1 MDQASRRLIRVK
13 ERPLELCQRGNMS
26 SLSSS
31 LVLAE
36 KSVPRYTSYP
46 TAPHFS
52 DAIGAEKAGEWLR
65 GLDPQ
70 ARLSLYT
77 HVPYCREL
85 CTYCG
90 CHTKA
95 TRKAEPLDAY
105 AATLEREIALVADA
119 TPARTVTHAH
129 WGGGTPSLLGGARL
143 LALTDALRSRFAFA
157 PGAEISI
164 ELDPRHV
171 DRELT
176 DSLAVAGFNRVS
188 LGVQD
193 LNDHVQNAIGRVQP
207 FEVVEK
213 CVAHLRASGFTA
225 INLDLMY
232 GLPYQTEEDVIRT
245 AELAASLN
253 PTRLAI
259 FGYAHAPWFAK
270 RQQLID
276 AAALPGA
283 AERLRQAAVTR
294 ETLVAKGYQ
303 SIGLD
308 HFALPSDPMAIAAH
322 NGTLHRNFQG
332 YTVDQAD
339 AMLPF
344 GASSIGKLPQG
355 YIQNAPDVGSWRRA
369 IEAGQFSVVK
379 GVAFTIEDKARAA
392 VIERLMC
399 DFKVDYGAVAQ
410 DMLGN
415 ASAFDGA
422 EEELSQLVR
431 EGVATREG
439 RSVSLTEAGRPF
451 MRLVA
456 AAFDAYLHARAAK
469 HSVAV

>member
-1 MDQASRRLIRVK
+1 LIYVK
-13 ERPLELCQRGNMS
+13 EGNMS
-26 SLSSS
+26 SLSSG

-52 DAIGAEKAGEWLR
+52 DAVGSEQAAEWLGALAPR
-65 GLDPQ
+65 T
-70 ARLSLYT
+70 RLSLYL

-105 AATLEREIALVADA
+105 AATLEREIGLVAAA
-119 TPARTVTHAH
+119 TPARTVIHAH
-129 WGGGTPSLLGGARL
+129 WGGGTPSMLGGARL

-176 DSLAVAGFNRVS
+176 DALAVAGFNRVS

-193 LNDHVQNAIGRVQP
+193 LNEHVQKAIGRIQP
-207 FEVVEK
+207 FEVLEQ
-213 CVAHLRASGFTA
+213 CVADLRASGFA
-225 INLDLMY
+225 SINLDLMY
-232 GLPYQTEEDVIRT
+232 GLPHQSEEDVIRT
-245 AELAASLN
+245 AELAASLA

-276 AAALPGA
+276 ASALPGA
-283 AERLRQAAVTR
+283 AERLRQAAITR
-294 ETLVAKGYQ
+294 QTLVAKGYQ

-308 HFALPSDPMAIAAH
+308 HFALPTDPMAVAAR
-322 NGTLHRNFQG
+322 NGTLRRNFQG
-332 YTVDQAD
+332 YTIDQAE

-369 IEAGQFSVVK
+369 IEAGRFSVVK
-379 GVAFTIEDKARAA
+379 GVPFTRDDIARAA

-399 DFKVDYGAVAQ
+399 DFKVDYGAIAQ
-410 DMLGN
+410 DMLGD

-431 EGVATREG
+431 QGVATREG
-439 RSVSLTEAGRPF
+439 RSVALTDDGRPF

-456 AAFDAYLHARAAK
+456 AAFDSYLHARAAK

>member
-1 MDQASRRLIRVK
+1 
-13 ERPLELCQRGNMS
+13 
-26 SLSSS
+26 
-31 LVLAE
+31 
-36 KSVPRYTSYP
+36 
-46 TAPHFS
+46 
-52 DAIGAEKAGEWLR
+52 
-65 GLDPQ
+65 
-70 ARLSLYT
+70 
-77 HVPYCREL
+77 
-85 CTYCG
+85 
-90 CHTKA
+90 
-95 TRKAEPLDAY
+95 
-105 AATLEREIALVADA
+105 
-119 TPARTVTHAH
+119 
-129 WGGGTPSLLGGARL
+129 
-143 LALTDALRSRFAFA
+143 LRSRFAFA

-176 DSLAVAGFNRVS
+176 DALAVAGFNRVS

-193 LNDHVQNAIGRVQP
+193 LNEHVQKAIGRIQP
-207 FEVVEK
+207 FEVLEQ
-213 CVAHLRASGFTA
+213 CVADLRASGFA
-225 INLDLMY
+225 SINLDLMY
-232 GLPYQTEEDVIRT
+232 GLPHQSEEDVIRT
-245 AELAASLN
+245 AELAASLA

-276 AAALPGA
+276 ASALPGA
-283 AERLRQAAVTR
+283 AERLRQAAITR
-294 ETLVAKGYQ
+294 QTLVAKGYQ

-308 HFALPSDPMAIAAH
+308 HFALPTDPMAVAAR
-322 NGTLHRNFQG
+322 NGTLRRNFQG
-332 YTVDQAD
+332 YTIDQAE

-369 IEAGQFSVVK
+369 IEAGRFSVVK
-379 GVAFTIEDKARAA
+379 GVPFTRDDIARAA

-399 DFKVDYGAVAQ
+399 DFKVDYGAIAQ
-410 DMLGN
+410 DMLGD

-431 EGVATREG
+431 QGVATREG
-439 RSVSLTEAGRPF
+439 RSVALTDDGRPF

-456 AAFDAYLHARAAK
+456 AAFDSYLHARAAK